1 MKGFE
6 IGQEVE
12 TTVVQISNDT
22 VFIDLGLKSEGFV
35 DKAEF
40 IDADGKCT
48 VNEGDKIKVYFVSS
62 NRDELHFT

>member
-1 MKGFE
+1 MKNFE
-6 IGQEVE
+6 IGEEIE

-40 IDADGKCT
+40 LDE
-48 VNEGDKIKVYFVSS
+48 EG
-62 NRDELHFT
+62 N